1 MQPLIYKERIQRW
14 GFKQSMFVSLIF
26 HGVVIFGVSFVVIQQ
41 PWKFNEEVIVNIRF
55 ANGEFDMRGSSNNG
69 LDLLQ
74 KNNQQVAMVSKDSS
88 SQDQSQLSVRRLES
102 NSTLESYETI
112 YLNAWQRKVETAG
125 YYEISRKDIIQGN
138 FKVQI
143 RSIIDSVGNLI
154 GVDILKSSGNSSIDA
169 LALKILQQSAP
180 FEPFPQDMAVNY
192 QQLEII
198 RDWNFTILS
207 NANTSF

>member
-14 GFKQSMFVSLIF
+14 GFKQSMLVSLIF
-26 HGVVIFGVSFVVIQQ
+26 HGVVIFGISFVVMQQ
-41 PWKFNEEVIVNIRF
+41 PWEFNEEVIVNIRF
-55 ANGEFDMRGSSNNG
+55 ANEEFDMQGSSNNG
-69 LDLLQ
+69 LDSLQ
-74 KNNQQVAMVSKDSS
+74 KNNQQVAMVLKDFS
-88 SQDQSQLSVRRLES
+88 SQDQSQFSVRRLES

-143 RSIIDSVGNLI
+143 RSIIDSMGNLI
-154 GVDILKSSGNSSIDA
+154 GVDILKSSGNSSMDA

-180 FEPFPQDMAVNY
+180 FQPFPQDMAVNY

-198 RDWNFTILS
+198 RDWNFTNS
-207 NANTSF
+207 

>member
-14 GFKQSMFVSLIF
+14 GFKQSMLVSLMF
-26 HGVVIFGVSFVVIQQ
+26 HGLVIFGISFVVIQQ
-41 PWKFNEEVIVNIRF
+41 SWEFNEEVIVNIRF
-55 ANGEFDMRGSSNNG
+55 ANEEFDMQGSSNNG
-69 LDLLQ
+69 LDELQ

-88 SQDQSQLSVRRLES
+88 SQDQSQFSVRRLES

-112 YLNAWQRKVETAG
+112 YLNAWQRRVETAG

-143 RSIIDSVGNLI
+143 RSIIDSMGNLI
-154 GVDILKSSGNSSIDA
+154 GADILKSSGNSSMDA
-169 LALKILQQSAP
+169 LALKILKQSAP

-198 RDWNFTILS
+198 RDWNFTNS
-207 NANTSF
+207 

>member
-1 MQPLIYKERIQRW
+1 MQPLIYKERVDRW
-14 GFKQSMFVSLIF
+14 GFKQSMLVSLIF
-26 HGVVIFGVSFVVIQQ
+26 HGVVIFGISFVVIQQ
-41 PWKFNEEVIVNIRF
+41 SWEFNEEVIVNIRF
-55 ANGEFDMRGSSNNG
+55 ANEEFDMQGSSNNG
-69 LDLLQ
+69 LDELQ

-88 SQDQSQLSVRRLES
+88 SQDQSQFSVRRLES

-112 YLNAWQRKVETAG
+112 YLNAWQRRVETAG

-143 RSIIDSVGNLI
+143 RSIIDSMGNLI
-154 GVDILKSSGNSSIDA
+154 GADILKSSGNSSMDA

-180 FEPFPQDMAVNY
+180 FQPFPQDMAVNY

-198 RDWNFTILS
+198 RDWNFTNS
-207 NANTSF
+207 

>member
-55 ANGEFDMRGSSNNG
+55 ANGEFDMRGSSKNG

-125 YYEISRKDIIQGN
+125 YYEISRKDITQGN

-143 RSIIDSVGNLI
+143 RSIIDSMGNLI
-154 GVDILKSSGNSSIDA
+154 GADILKSSGNSSMDA

-180 FEPFPQDMAVNY
+180 FQPFPQDMALNY

-198 RDWNFTILS
+198 RDWNFTNS
-207 NANTSF
+207 

>member
-26 HGVVIFGVSFVVIQQ
+26 HGVVIFGISFVVMQQ
-41 PWKFNEEVIVNIRF
+41 PWEFNEEVIVNIRF
-55 ANGEFDMRGSSNNG
+55 ANEEFDMQGSSNNG
-69 LDLLQ
+69 LDSLQ
-74 KNNQQVAMVSKDSS
+74 KNNQQVAMVLKDFS
-88 SQDQSQLSVRRLES
+88 SQDQSQFSVRRLES

-125 YYEISRKDIIQGN
+125 YYEISRKDITQGN

-143 RSIIDSVGNLI
+143 RSIIDSMGNLI

-198 RDWNFTILS
+198 RDWNFTNS
-207 NANTSF
+207 

>member
-26 HGVVIFGVSFVVIQQ
+26 HGVVIFGISFVVIQQ
-41 PWKFNEEVIVNIRF
+41 PWEFNEEVIVNIRF
-55 ANGEFDMRGSSNNG
+55 ANGEFDMPGSSNNG
-69 LDLLQ
+69 LDSLQ

-88 SQDQSQLSVRRLES
+88 SQDQSQFSVRRLES

-125 YYEISRKDIIQGN
+125 YYEISRKDVTQGN
-138 FKVQI
+138 FKLQI
-143 RSIIDSVGNLI
+143 RSIIDSMGNLI
-154 GVDILKSSGNSSIDA
+154 GADILKSSGNSSMDA

-198 RDWNFTILS
+198 RDWNFTNS
-207 NANTSF
+207 

>member
-55 ANGEFDMRGSSNNG
+55 ANGEFDMRGSNNNG

-88 SQDQSQLSVRRLES
+88 SQDQSRLSVRRLES

-125 YYEISRKDIIQGN
+125 YYEISRKDITQGN

-143 RSIIDSVGNLI
+143 RSIIDSMGNLI
-154 GVDILKSSGNSSIDA
+154 GADILKSSGNSSMDA

-180 FEPFPQDMAVNY
+180 FQPFPQDMAVNY

-198 RDWNFTILS
+198 RDWNFTNS
-207 NANTSF
+207 

>member
-88 SQDQSQLSVRRLES
+88 SQDQSQFSVRRLES

-143 RSIIDSVGNLI
+143 RSIIDSMGNLI
-154 GVDILKSSGNSSIDA
+154 GADILKSSGNSSMDA

-180 FEPFPQDMAVNY
+180 FQPFPQDMAVNY

-198 RDWNFTILS
+198 RDWNFTNS
-207 NANTSF
+207 

>member
-26 HGVVIFGVSFVVIQQ
+26 HGVVIFGISFVVMQQ
-41 PWKFNEEVIVNIRF
+41 PWEFNEEVIVNIRF
-55 ANGEFDMRGSSNNG
+55 ANGEFDMRGSNNNG

-125 YYEISRKDIIQGN
+125 YYEISRKDITQGN

-143 RSIIDSVGNLI
+143 RSIIDSMGNLI
-154 GVDILKSSGNSSIDA
+154 GADILKSSGNSSMDA

-198 RDWNFTILS
+198 RDWNFTNS
-207 NANTSF
+207 

>member
-55 ANGEFDMRGSSNNG
+55 ANGEFDMRGSSKNG

-125 YYEISRKDIIQGN
+125 YYEISRKDITQGN

-143 RSIIDSVGNLI
+143 RSIIDSMGNLI
-154 GVDILKSSGNSSIDA
+154 GADILKSSGNSSMDA

-180 FEPFPQDMAVNY
+180 FQPFPQDMAVNY

-198 RDWNFTILS
+198 RDWNFTNS
-207 NANTSF
+207 

>member
-41 PWKFNEEVIVNIRF
+41 PWEFNEEVIVNIRF
-55 ANGEFDMRGSSNNG
+55 ANEEFDMQGSSNNG
-69 LDLLQ
+69 LDALQ

-125 YYEISRKDIIQGN
+125 YYEISRKDITHGN

-143 RSIIDSVGNLI
+143 RSIIDSMGNLI
-154 GVDILKSSGNSSIDA
+154 GADILKSSGNSSMDA

-198 RDWNFTILS
+198 RDWNFTNS
-207 NANTSF
+207 

>member
-14 GFKQSMFVSLIF
+14 GFKQSMFVTLIF

-125 YYEISRKDIIQGN
+125 YYEISRKDITQGN

-143 RSIIDSVGNLI
+143 RSIIDSMGNLI
-154 GVDILKSSGNSSIDA
+154 GVDILKSSGNSSMDA

-180 FEPFPQDMAVNY
+180 FQPFPQDMAVNY

-198 RDWNFTILS
+198 RDWNFTNS
-207 NANTSF
+207 

>member
-26 HGVVIFGVSFVVIQQ
+26 HGVVIFGISFVVMQQ
-41 PWKFNEEVIVNIRF
+41 PWEFNEEVIVNIRF
-55 ANGEFDMRGSSNNG
+55 ANEEFDMQGSSNNG
-69 LDLLQ
+69 LDSLQ
-74 KNNQQVAMVSKDSS
+74 KNNQQVAMVLKDFS
-88 SQDQSQLSVRRLES
+88 SQDQSQFSVRRLES

-125 YYEISRKDIIQGN
+125 YYEISRKDIVQGN

-143 RSIIDSVGNLI
+143 RSIIDSMGNLI

-180 FEPFPQDMAVNY
+180 FEPFHQDMAVNY

-198 RDWNFTILS
+198 RDWNFTNS
-207 NANTSF
+207 

>member
-143 RSIIDSVGNLI
+143 RSIIDSMGNLI
-154 GVDILKSSGNSSIDA
+154 GADILKSSGNSSMDA

-180 FEPFPQDMAVNY
+180 FQPFPQDMAVNY

-198 RDWNFTILS
+198 RDWNFTNS
-207 NANTSF
+207 

>member
-125 YYEISRKDIIQGN
+125 YYEISRKDITQGN

-143 RSIIDSVGNLI
+143 RSIIDSMGNLI
-154 GVDILKSSGNSSIDA
+154 GADILKSSGNSSMDA

-180 FEPFPQDMAVNY
+180 FQPFPQDMALNY

-198 RDWNFTILS
+198 RDWNFTNS
-207 NANTSF
+207 

>member
-1 MQPLIYKERIQRW
+1 MQPLIYKERIHRW
-14 GFKQSMFVSLIF
+14 GFKQSMLVSLIF
-26 HGVVIFGVSFVVIQQ
+26 HGVVIFGISFVVIQQ
-41 PWKFNEEVIVNIRF
+41 SWEFNEEVIVNIRF
-55 ANGEFDMRGSSNNG
+55 ANEEFDMQGSSNNG
-69 LDLLQ
+69 LDELQ

-88 SQDQSQLSVRRLES
+88 SQDQSQLSFRRLES

-143 RSIIDSVGNLI
+143 RSIIDSMGNLI
-154 GVDILKSSGNSSIDA
+154 GADILKSSGNSSMDA

-198 RDWNFTILS
+198 RDWNFTNS
-207 NANTSF
+207 